1 MDTDNNKYVPSQ
13 AISTRYYTPPVLTMK
28 RHNQPVTDYE
38 EVGGRPRISKYRD
51 VSTSAVLDYLM
62 AGIRLT
68 DINGMKAP
76 KFEVGDQVWLI
87 NQFGDRDGPYVVSS
101 LPEAGQCTL
110 CELDWQTPVRN
121 NELVSLDYLEK
132 AA

>member
-1 MDTDNNKYVPSQ
+1 ME
-13 AISTRYYTPPVLTMK
+13 

-38 EVGGRPRISKYRD
+38 EVGGRPRISQYAN
-51 VSTSAVLDYLM
+51 VSTTARCTGLSYLLNW
-62 AGIRLT
+62 LT
-68 DINGMKAP
+68 DIEGMKAP
-76 KFEVGDQVWLI
+76 RFEVGDQVWLI
-87 NQFGDRDGPYVVSS
+87 NQFGDREGPYLVSS
-101 LPEAGQCTL
+101 PPEGGQCTL